1 MIAPEL
7 VIKNANLWHSPQSHG
22 VSPRRFVTRYE
33 LECFQLDSG
42 KTFIDGVCHD
52 LRRGAVL
59 FCRPGQVR
67 FSQYPFQVL
76 FVYFEA
82 PSRDAELAGL
92 LGRIPGCTS
101 PESANAQDVPAR
113 MQRLCALL
121 KRADYAS
128 RLEAYALL
136 VQTLCGLSSLSQETS
151 PGFPLRH
158 QREIYQSICFMK
170 ENLCR
175 PLSAGEIAA
184 SAGYSAAH
192 FTALFRQTLGTT
204 PYDYFLR
211 LKCQEAERRLREGAQ
226 SVQEIA
232 EGLGFSSAGYF
243 CYAFRRACGQ
253 SPSDFRHRAESE
265 AYGEL

>member
-7 VIKNANLWHSPQSHG
+7 VIKNANLWRSPQAQG

-33 LECFQLDSG
+33 LEYFQLDSG
-42 KTFIDGVCHD
+42 KTFIDGVCHE
-52 LRRGAVL
+52 LRRGSVL

-82 PSRDAELAGL
+82 PSPCGELSSL
-92 LGRIPGCTS
+92 LERIPPCTP
-101 PESANAQDVPAR
+101 PEAVPRAR
-113 MQRLCALL
+113 EAMERLCKLFG
-121 KRADYAS
+121 RGDYVA

-136 VQTLCGLSSLSQETS
+136 AQTLCALARLKEGVA
-151 PGFPLRH
+151 PRFPLRH
-158 QREIYQSICFMK
+158 QQEIYQSICFMK

-175 PLSAGEIAA
+175 PLSADEIAA
-184 SAGYSAAH
+184 AAGYSPQH

-204 PYDYFLR
+204 PYDYFLQ

-232 EGLGFSSAGYF
+232 EALGFSSAGYF

-253 SPSDFRHRAESE
+253 SPSAFRRRAESE
-265 AYGEL
+265 AYGAL